1 MHHLISARGP
11 ARRREG
17 LVLTCAAA
25 VPVGIAAVLAPES
38 AALAGAAVAAQV
50 VAGAYFL
57 LSALL
62 LYLDRRLRKERWRA
76 WLGAATGVL
85 ACHLLG
91 SAALTLTTRAPRPAG
106 WALLVDL
113 VLTGIVAVLAWV
125 GLRDRPPPRPDP
137 LLTGL
142 GLGAL
147 SLVLILVVPPLDIPL
162 PWGSALPVAAMT
174 ATYGFLAV
182 ACVVKVRLPRRLVW
196 RFAAVPVLLGLS
208 RATVWAPTPV
218 LWTEMVAAILLMG
231 ASVLYAATTFRL
243 FRSSLEDQ
251 RLRAARLE
259 SSLLSA
265 EDTDRAAREAMHE
278 LKATISGL
286 TRASQLLVDADV
298 PVEVR
303 DRLEKSVCRELQRME
318 RRLWVVSPASPEVV
332 DLDAMLDALLEL
344 HRARGHG
351 VAWAPSG
358 LSASGCSD
366 ALTEAVSILL
376 DNAARHGDARTGRIT
391 AEPDER
397 DAGWVRIT
405 VSDDGPGVPAEVR
418 DRMFD
423 WGVRGPGSGGQ
434 GIGLHLARRLVVE
447 QGGSLVLD
455 ESRPGASFVIRVPR
469 AGTDEEV
476 ARHVRSDHHAV

>member
-1 MHHLISARGP
+1 MHHLISTRGH
-11 ARRREG
+11 ARRQEG
-17 LVLTCAAA
+17 LLLTCAAA
-25 VPVGIAAVLAPES
+25 VPVGIAAVLAPAS
-38 AALAGAAVAAQV
+38 TALAGAAVAAQV

-113 VLTGIVAVLAWV
+113 VLTGTVAVLAWL

-147 SLVLILVVPPLDIPL
+147 SLVLTLVVPPLDIPL
-162 PWGSALPVAAMT
+162 PKGSALPVAAMT

-196 RFAAVPVLLGLS
+196 RFAAVPVLLALS
-208 RATVWAPTPV
+208 RATAWAPSPDP
-218 LWTEMVAAILLMG
+218 WTVVVEASLLVG

-243 FRSSLEDQ
+243 FRCSLEDQ
-251 RLRAARLE
+251 RLRAVRLE

-318 RRLWVVSPASPEVV
+318 RRLWVASPAGSEAV
-332 DLDAMLDALLEL
+332 DLDATLGALLEL
-344 HRARGHG
+344 HRASGHAF
-351 VAWAPSG
+351 AWAPSG
-358 LSASGCSD
+358 LSASGCPD
-366 ALTEAVSILL
+366 ALTEAVNILL
-376 DNAARHGDARTGRIT
+376 DNSARHGDARTGRIT
-391 AEPDER
+391 VEPDECET
-397 DAGWVRIT
+397 GMVRIT
-405 VSDDGPGVPAEVR
+405 VSDDGPGVPPEVR
-418 DRMFD
+418 DHVFS
-423 WGVRGPGSGGQ
+423 WGAKGADSSGQ

-455 ESRPGASFVIRVPR
+455 ESRAGASFVIRVPR
-469 AGTDEEV
+469 AGADEEV
-476 ARHVRSDHHAV
+476 APHVRRDHAV